1 MLRVPK
7 SRYKEEQKMTKT
19 LTGRVALVT
28 GASSGIGEAAAIAL
42 AEAGADIAIS
52 ARRAD
57 RLEALKAKIEALGV
71 KVLALP
77 GDVVDEKIATEAV
90 EKTVAHFGKLDI
102 LVNSAGI
109 MHMGTTEGTDLAE
122 FRRVMD
128 VNLLGT
134 VYTCKAA
141 IAPMKAQGRG
151 DIINISSQ
159 AGRKTGPMVG
169 AYSASKHALNAMSDS
184 MRQEVGGFG
193 IRVCVLMPG
202 ATTTEVA
209 TSISDP
215 NFRAAIQSH
224 VTKDGAVAASEI
236 ADAIVFIVSQPQ
248 RVNIDLISIRP
259 TIDTTA

>member
-1 MLRVPK
+1 
-7 SRYKEEQKMTKT
+7 MTKS
-19 LTGRVALVT
+19 LAGRIALVT

-42 AEAGADIAIS
+42 AEAGASVAIS

-57 RLEALKAKIEALGV
+57 RLEALAKKIETAGAKALI
-71 KVLALP
+71 LP
-77 GDVVDEKIATEAV
+77 GDVVDEAVATATV
-90 EKTVAHFGKLDI
+90 EKTLAHFGKLDI

-109 MHMGTTEGTDLAE
+109 MHMGTVEGTDLAE
-122 FRRVMD
+122 YRRVMD
-128 VNLLGT
+128 VNLMGT
-134 VYTCKAA
+134 VYTCKAV
-141 IAPMKAQGRG
+141 IGPMKAQGHG

-169 AYSASKHALNAMSDS
+169 AYAASKHALNAMSNS
-184 MRQEVGGFG
+184 MRQEVGGYG

-215 NFRAAIQSH
+215 NFRAAIQTH

-236 ADAIVFIVSQPQ
+236 ADAIVFIAAQPQ

-259 TIDTTA
+259 TVDTSP

>member
-1 MLRVPK
+1 
-7 SRYKEEQKMTKT
+7 MTKS
-19 LTGRVALVT
+19 LAGRIALVT

-42 AEAGADIAIS
+42 AEAGANVAIS

-57 RLEALKAKIEALGV
+57 RLEALAKKIEATGV
-71 KVLALP
+71 KCLALP
-77 GDVVDEKIATEAV
+77 GDVVDEAVATAAV
-90 EKTVAHFGKLDI
+90 EKTITHFGKLDI

-109 MHMGTTEGTDLAE
+109 MHMGTIEATDLSE
-122 FRRVMD
+122 YRRVMD
-128 VNLLGT
+128 VNLMGT

-141 IAPMKAQGRG
+141 IGPMKAQGHG
-151 DIINISSQ
+151 DIVNISSQ

-169 AYSASKHALNAMSDS
+169 AYAASKHALNAMSDS
-184 MRQEVGGFG
+184 MRQEVGGHG

-215 NFRAAIQSH
+215 NFRAAIQTH
-224 VTKDGAVAASEI
+224 VAKDGAVAASEI
-236 ADAIVFIVSQPQ
+236 ADAIVFVVSQPQ
-248 RVNIDLISIRP
+248 RVNIDLISVRP